1 MSDYPKLPDFNE
13 TNLWT
18 FILKWRYAEMVHEI
32 EEACIGVEGEIS
44 AMMHAYVDSD
54 RAMRANDADDA
65 ARYRWLKAN
74 CMDTAVPGEGKFE
87 LPDFGCISFSWRR
100 REWSDGVPYVA
111 LEVDAAIDAALR
123 AEAQKKGGD

>member
-18 FILKWRYAEMVHEI
+18 LILKWRYAEMVHEI

-65 ARYRWLKAN
+65 ARYRWLRDDPAADP
-74 CMDTAVPGEGKFE
+74 C
-87 LPDFGCISFSWRR
+87 
-100 REWSDGVPYVA
+100 YVVDSVTMNPM
-111 LEVDAAIDAALR
+111 EPTEMDAAIDAALQ